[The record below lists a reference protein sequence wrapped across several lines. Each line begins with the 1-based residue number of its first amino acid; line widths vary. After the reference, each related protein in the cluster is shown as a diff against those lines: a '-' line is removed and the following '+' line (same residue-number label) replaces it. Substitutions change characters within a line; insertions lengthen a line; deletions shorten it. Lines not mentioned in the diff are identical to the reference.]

1 MSNVHLQFGFFDP
14 KQEYSVTQGVLPHW
28 EQPGATY
35 FITYRTHDSIP
46 QAAFELWQRQRA
58 DALRRLEIDPDDPN
72 WTSAFGHLNWGV
84 RRQFARQ
91 FATILEASLDELHG
105 AFALR
110 YPNVSNVVAE
120 NLLHFDGM
128 RYSLGGFVVMPN
140 HVHVL
145 VCLDRN
151 VTLKEQCR
159 NWKHYQSCQINS
171 LLGNKGRLW
180 QPESFDHLVRDGDH
194 FQKFRKYIQNNPVK
208 SRLKESEFRLYLPNL
223 QNAHFVT
230 D

>member
-1 MSNVHLQFGFFDP
+1 MSNVRRQFGFFDP
-14 KQEYSVTQGVLPHW
+14 KQEYSVKYGVLPHW

-35 FITYRTHDSIP
+35 FITYRTRDSIP
-46 QAAFELWQRQRA
+46 QAVFDLWQRQRA
-58 DALRRLEIDPDDPN
+58 DALQRLGIDPDASD
-72 WTSAFGHLNWGV
+72 WTAAFGRLDWGV

-105 AFALR
+105 ACPLR
-110 YPNVSNVVAE
+110 DPDVSNVVAE
-120 NLLHFDGM
+120 NLLHFDGP

-145 VCLDRN
+145 VCFDRN
-151 VTLKEQCR
+151 VTLKDQCR
-159 NWKHYQSCQINS
+159 NWKHYQSLRINE
-171 LLGNKGRLW
+171 LLGHKGRLW

-208 SRLKESEFRLYLPNL
+208 AGLKESEFRLYLPDL
-223 QNAHFVT
+223 QDAHFVT